1 MSLLQKNTTADT
13 LAFQLD
19 EETGE
24 VKAQDGD
31 TVTLGGMISGI
42 TRKTTKN
49 NTTMAFLT
57 LEDLLGTVEII
68 VFPRDYEKYRSVIA
82 EDAKVLVKGRV
93 SAEEDKAAKL
103 ICTEIL
109 SMDDLP
115 RELWIRFKNKDA
127 FFAEEEKLYEIL
139 SGSDGKQEVVIY
151 LEEERAVKRLPK
163 NRCVALNAD
172 LLENLK
178 KSYGEEQIKVV
189 DKKR

>member
-1 MSLLQKNTTADT
+1 M
-13 LAFQLD
+13 AFQLD

-42 TRKTTKN
+42 TRKTTKS

-57 LEDLLGTVEII
+57 LEDLLGTVEVI
-68 VFPRDYEKYRSVIA
+68 VFPRDYEKYRSLMV
-82 EDAKVLVKGRV
+82 EDAKVLIKGRV

-103 ICTEIL
+103 ICTEII

-115 RELWIRFKNKDA
+115 RELWIRFKNKEVYL
-127 FFAEEEKLYEIL
+127 AEEEKLYEIL
-139 SGSDGKQEVVIY
+139 SESDGKQEVVIY

-163 NRCVALNAD
+163 NRCVD
-172 LLENLK
+172 ISGTLLENLRQM
-178 KSYGEEQIKVV
+178 YGEEQIKVV

>member
-1 MSLLQKNTTADT
+1 
-13 LAFQLD
+13 
-19 EETGE
+19 
-24 VKAQDGD
+24 
-31 TVTLGGMISGI
+31 
-42 TRKTTKN
+42 
-49 NTTMAFLT
+49 MAFLT

-68 VFPRDYEKYRSVIA
+68 VFPRDYEKFRGVIT
-82 EDAKVLVKGRV
+82 EDAKVLIRGRV

-115 RELWIRFKNKDA
+115 RELWIRFKNKDV
-127 FFAEEEKLYEIL
+127 FFEEENHLYEML

-163 NRCVALNAD
+163 NRCVALSVD
-172 LLENLK
+172 LLESLK
-178 KSYGEEQIKVV
+178 KAYGEEQIKVV